1 MRGQPLGKE
10 LTFMRE
16 SIKEPARELPVTDTC
31 DVLVAGGGIAGVSA
45 ALAAARNGADVLL
58 LEREFGLGGLATL
71 GLIAIFLPLCDG
83 RGNQVCGGICEEL
96 FRLSIVHGAEEGY
109 PVPRAWLENSPL
121 EERVKQRFLA
131 QFNPVYFALEME
143 GLLRREGVR
152 ILYGTQAAAVQVE
165 GNRITHVFVENKS
178 GRSAIRARMYV
189 DCTGDADLAA
199 RAGVETALFGDK
211 NGLAS
216 WYYYISGKKKVRLSM
231 FGLADVRPREADS
244 GQKGTNESADI
255 VSGFRF
261 SGVDGPELS
270 EAVQQAHEL
279 MLLDMGKH
287 VREDKEFAPV
297 AMSSI
302 PLVRMS
308 RRICG
313 ASTLTVRDDHREMPD
328 SIGMTGDW
336 CKRGPVYEI
345 PFGCLYN
352 PGIVNLLAAGRIIS
366 TDDTVWNVTRVI
378 PPCAVTGE
386 AAGTAAAIASDVTKV
401 DIDGLQAQLARHKV
415 LIHIQ
420 G

>member
-1 MRGQPLGKE
+1 
-10 LTFMRE
+10 MRE
-16 SIKEPARELPVTDTC
+16 TVKEPQRTLPVTDSC

-45 ALAAARNGADVLL
+45 ALAAARNGSDVLL

-83 RGNQVCGGICEEL
+83 EGSQVCGGICEEL
-96 FRLSIVHGAEEGY
+96 FRLSIVHGAEDGY
-109 PVPRAWLENSPL
+109 PVPTAWLENGSL
-121 EERVKQRFLA
+121 EERRKQRFLA

-143 GLLRREGVR
+143 RLLKKEGVR
-152 ILYGTQAAAVQVE
+152 ILYGTQVATAAVE
-165 GNRITHVFVENKS
+165 ERRISHVIVENKS
-178 GRSAIRARMYV
+178 GRSAIKARMYV

-199 RAGVETALFGDK
+199 RAGVETAVFKDK

-216 WYYYISGKKKVRLSM
+216 WYYYFSGKKKVRLSM
-231 FGLADVRPREADS
+231 FGLADVRPGEGDS
-244 GQKGTNESADI
+244 GQKGTNESAEL
-255 VSGFRF
+255 VSDMRF
-261 SGVDGPELS
+261 SGVDGQELS
-270 EAVQQAHEL
+270 EAVQKAHEL
-279 MLLDMGKH
+279 MLQDIGDH
-287 VREDKEFAPV
+287 VKEDAQFAPV

-313 ASTLTVRDDHREMPD
+313 AATLTEKDDHRDMPD

-366 TDDTVWNVTRVI
+366 TDDAAWNVTRVI

-386 AAGTAAAIASDVTKV
+386 AAGTAAALTLDVTKL
-401 DIDGLQAQLARHKV
+401 DISRLQARLKKQKV
-415 LIHIQ
+415 LLHRED
-420 G
+420 